1 MKLSSIK
8 DLNILSKKIQKII
21 NIEAIL
27 FLYGEI
33 GVGKTTFARH
43 LINNFE
49 SKYRIVKSE
58 VLSPTFNIMFEYKIK
73 NFLILHY
80 DLYRLKSRAEIKNLG
95 LFENIKKNII
105 LIEWPELIGN
115 KPTNRIELFFKY
127 SNNMNK
133 RIVNIEGYGKWK
145 DYDFKKL

>member
-73 NFLILHY
+73 NFIILHY
-80 DLYRLKSRAEIKNLG
+80 DFYRLKKRVEIENLG

>member
-33 GVGKTTFARH
+33 GVGKTTFVRH

-73 NFLILHY
+73 NFIILHY
-80 DLYRLKSRAEIKNLG
+80 DFYRLKNRVEIENLG
-95 LFENIKKNII
+95 LFENIEKNII
-105 LIEWPELIGN
+105 LIEWPELIEN
-115 KPTNRIELFFKY
+115 KPVSRIELFFKY

-133 RIVNIEGYGKWK
+133 RIVDIEGYGKWK